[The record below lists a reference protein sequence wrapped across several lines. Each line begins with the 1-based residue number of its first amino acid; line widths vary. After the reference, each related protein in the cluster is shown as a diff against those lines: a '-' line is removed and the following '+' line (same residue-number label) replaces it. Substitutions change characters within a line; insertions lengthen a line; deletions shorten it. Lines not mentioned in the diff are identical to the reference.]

1 MTEELGPKE
10 QPNSCAIFNYEIVF
24 FCLVASPPPAAAAAS
39 SSFYCYYF
47 CCTCFV
53 FRTFCD
59 GVCQKRR
66 GVQRP
71 CVCVCVIADYIKRD
85 ECKS

>member
-1 MTEELGPKE
+1 MTELGPKE

-24 FCLVASPPPAAAAAS
+24 FLFFSFVFLVFSAAAAASLSSS

-53 FRTFCD
+53 FSQNFALIFVEK
-59 GVCQKRR
+59 GQS
-66 GVQRP
+66 G
-71 CVCVCVIADYIKRD
+71 
-85 ECKS
+85 